1 MIRALS
7 AIPASLLLLVLGACG
22 NYDVTFNDR
31 VVYTPDPLFTDFD
44 IPDPGLRKCVEQAIN
59 DNLVTSASGLAGV
72 SCTNAGIASLA
83 GLSTFTQIE
92 QLTLSDNSISD
103 ISELESLTVLQ
114 VLYLDNN
121 QVVDAVPLYQLPALR
136 LVDLTGN
143 PGLRCPASGSLLR
156 VGSVALPRHCL

>member
-1 MIRALS
+1 MMRNLPATAIILAL
-7 AIPASLLLLVLGACG
+7 LCGCG
-22 NYDVTFNDR
+22 NYDFTINNR

-44 IPDPGLRKCVEQAIN
+44 IPDPGLRKCVEEAIN
-59 DNLVTSASGLAGV
+59 DNLVTAASELEGI
-72 SCTNAGIASLA
+72 SCSQAGISSLA

-92 QLTLSDNSISD
+92 QLTLSSNDISD
-103 ISELESLTVLQ
+103 ISELGSLTVLQ

-121 QVVDAVPLYQLPALR
+121 QVVDAVPLYNLPALR

>member
-1 MIRALS
+1 MMRALFAS
-7 AIPASLLLLVLGACG
+7 SASLLLLLLAACG
-22 NYDVTFNDR
+22 NYDFTINDR

-44 IPDPGLRKCVEQAIN
+44 IPDPSLRKCVEVAIN

-72 SCTNAGIASLA
+72 SCTSAGITSLA

-103 ISELESLTVLQ
+103 INDLESLTVLQ

-143 PGLRCPASGSLLR
+143 PGLRCAASGSLLR